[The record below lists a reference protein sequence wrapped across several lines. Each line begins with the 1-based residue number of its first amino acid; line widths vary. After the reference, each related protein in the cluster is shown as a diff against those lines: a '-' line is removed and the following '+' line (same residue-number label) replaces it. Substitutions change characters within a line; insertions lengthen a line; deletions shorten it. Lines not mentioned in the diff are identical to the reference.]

1 LEQKILK
8 RDPDLQF
15 VKQKNSYRVLKG
27 NLDDNDQDGTFLS
40 PEDLLERNQVTFF
53 VLFFKIS
60 FLVYLSN

>member
-27 NLDDNDQDGTFLS
+27 NLDDNDVDGTFLS

-53 VLFFKIS
+53 AALFLIS
-60 FLVYLSN
+60 YFRVSF